1 MGDMSPQRAVHF
13 HVQREEA
20 LAEQVGEARE
30 TVEDARERL
39 SRFREEG
46 QQNLSAKE
54 KVRSMHGACLTTL
67 LRRVMLLLRTKDG
80 TVGAQSLCVM
90 NSSWSYRA
98 ALLSVQVETLSKL
111 ESELRTAIDDLKRVH
126 ELYLKEREA
135 RHSGGRHR
143 DGCSFQVPMLE
154 VHLCF
159 AVLLTPDM
167 NFPSFNDPAEEK
179 ILEVRRLQEEAE
191 VSLDLLCLCSLPHNM
206 G

>member
-54 KVRSMHGACLTTL
+54 KV
-67 LRRVMLLLRTKDG
+67 
-80 TVGAQSLCVM
+80 
-90 NSSWSYRA
+90 
-98 ALLSVQVETLSKL
+98 ETLSKL

-135 RHSGGRHR
+135 RHS
-143 DGCSFQVPMLE
+143 
-154 VHLCF
+154 
-159 AVLLTPDM
+159 
-167 NFPSFNDPAEEK
+167 AEEK

-191 VSLDLLCLCSLPHNM
+191 RRTQVVEAELEAERLHAQREREKREREKKSIEEASSYLRTVFQKM
-206 G
+206 GSKVHLEGSRP